1 MAKRTKAPT
10 PPPFLP
16 ENQTE
21 DEQKIAEKIAEKRV
35 ELFCQATAA
44 TLRALAGCFST
55 HGHHEGNQRSNQ
67 KRVEIS
73 FHTSPH
79 IYTYQGHTYQGA
91 SSHRGGGLK
100 PLSSVG
106 VETKIRLQAPS
117 PRLSDAERRHLRG
130 HADAHALRLKY
141 HDNALH
147 TAFQPADP
155 LAREI
160 YDSLEQARVEA
171 IGAEHFKGVAANL
184 AYCLDQEIKSYG
196 LEHLTDVAFLS
207 PAIALTLLVREKL
220 TGAPPPAC
228 VRDILTRWQATLPP
242 QALEAL
248 SVQSLNFLAEQ
259 KNNQKAYAR
268 AVHHLLI
275 RCGFLQDSPFF
286 EAPLSAL
293 DAPLSPDTDSLPPS
307 VSEAPPP
314 EEEKAPLSEAESPLF
329 EDEPELPTPP
339 AIMGEL
345 FPPDLLES
353 LPDSPPF
360 EDEQENPET
369 SAETY
374 PSDETDSLYF
384 SSKYKP
390 YTTQFDEE
398 IAAEKLCSPQELAC
412 LRQHLDQQ
420 LIPLQSVIARLAN
433 RLQRRVMAR
442 QTRSWVFDQEEGLL
456 DVGKLS
462 RVIANPAFPLSY
474 KQERDTDFRDTV
486 VTLLI
491 DNSGSMRGRPISMAA
506 MCGDILART
515 LERCGVKVEILG
527 FTTCAWRGGK
537 SRELWLQNNKPQT
550 PGRLNDL
557 RHIIYKAADTPWR
570 RARVNLGLMLREG
583 LLKENIDGE
592 ALLWAW
598 TRLKKRPESRRI
610 LMVISDGAPVDDAT
624 LSTHSISYLE
634 DHLREVIHHIEK
646 QKDIELAAIGIGHD
660 VTRYYQRA
668 VTISNADDLG
678 ETMLYSLSVL
688 FEDSPPL

>member
-1 MAKRTKAPT
+1 MAKRTYLPA

-16 ENQTE
+16 ENQTAG
-21 DEQKIAEKIAEKRV
+21 DQKNAEKQV

-55 HGHHEGNQRSNQ
+55 HGDQRGGDQRGDQ

-73 FHTSPH
+73 FRTSSHIHTS
-79 IYTYQGHTYQGA
+79 YQGVSYQ
-91 SSHRGGGLK
+91 REGGHM
-100 PLSSVG
+100 PLSPVSF
-106 VETKIRLQAPS
+106 ETKIRLQTPI
-117 PRLSDAERRHLRG
+117 PPLSDAERRRLRG

-147 TAFQPADP
+147 TAYQPSDS

-171 IGAEHFKGVAANL
+171 VGAEHFKGVAANL
-184 AYCLDQEIKSYG
+184 AYCLEQDIKSYG
-196 LEHLTDVAFLS
+196 LEHLADMAFLS

-220 TGAPPPAC
+220 TGTPPPAC
-228 VRDILTRWQATLPP
+228 ARDILTRWKATLPP

-259 KNNQKAYAR
+259 KNNQMAYAR
-268 AVHHLLI
+268 AVHQLLI
-275 RCGFLQDSPFF
+275 SCGFLQDSPFF
-286 EAPLSAL
+286 
-293 DAPLSPDTDSLPPS
+293 DAPLPALDSSLSTDADSPPPS
-307 VSEAPPP
+307 LSEAPPP
-314 EEEKAPLSEAESPLF
+314 EEEKETPLSEAESPPF
-329 EDEPELPTPP
+329 EDEPELLAPPT
-339 AIMGEL
+339 IMGDL
-345 FPPDLLES
+345 FPSDPLES
-353 LPDSPPF
+353 NPDSLPF
-360 EDEQENPET
+360 EDNLENPET
-369 SAETY
+369 SAETS
-374 PSDETDSLYF
+374 PCDETDSPYF

-398 IAAEKLCSPQELAC
+398 IAAEKLCPPQELVC
-412 LRQHLDQQ
+412 LRQQLDQQ

-462 RVIANPAFPLSY
+462 RVIANPAFSLSY

-491 DNSGSMRGRPISMAA
+491 DNSGSMRGRPIAMAA

-527 FTTCAWRGGK
+527 FTTCAWKGGK
-537 SRELWLQNNKPQT
+537 SRELWLKESKPDS

-598 TRLKKRPESRRI
+598 MRLKKRHESRRI

-624 LSTHSISYLE
+624 LSTHSPSYLE

-646 QKDIELAAIGIGHD
+646 QKGIELAAIGIGHD

-678 ETMLYSLSVL
+678 ETMLHSLSVL
-688 FEDSPPL
+688 FEDSPRYKKPR